1 MKGKKTGG
9 EIKSASEHL
18 KEMTLFMEL
27 GSGTLTRI
35 IIGIIKSFYPLLLEK
50 ISTVLLK
57 IMIIHQETSSGVGN
71 RSEIAFLGMTF
82 IFFPVS

>member
-1 MKGKKTGG
+1 
-9 EIKSASEHL
+9 
-18 KEMTLFMEL
+18 MTLFMEL

-35 IIGIIKSFYPLLLEK
+35 IIGIIKTFYLLEK

-57 IMIIHQETSSGVGN
+57 IIDQETSSGGVGN

-82 IFFPVS
+82 IFSLFHDEKSYIGK

>member
-1 MKGKKTGG
+1 
-9 EIKSASEHL
+9 
-18 KEMTLFMEL
+18 MTLFMEL

-35 IIGIIKSFYPLLLEK
+35 IIGIIKTFYLLEK

-57 IMIIHQETSSGVGN
+57 IMIIDQETSSGGVGN

-82 IFFPVS
+82 IFSLFHDEKSYIGK